1 MRQRKQK
8 VDYEPKYSTKG
19 YTMFEIGGTIQSV
32 QTSKK
37 SDADYVTFCVC
48 NQSVRKEFYQ
58 RIQVRIPH
66 KLNIVLEPGDAVY
79 ISGEIISYWNEDA
92 GHSELSLTATQ
103 ILDSNEIPMTGPELE
118 E

>member
-1 MRQRKQK
+1 MKVRKRK

-32 QTSKK
+32 DVRSEGQ
-37 SDADYVTFCVC
+37 ADFVTFCVC

-79 ISGEIISYWNEDA
+79 ISGEIVSYWNEDS

-103 ILDSNEIPMTGPELE
+103 ILDSNEIPMTGPEPE

>member
-8 VDYEPKYSTKG
+8 PDYSPKYSTKG
-19 YTMFEIGGTIQSV
+19 YTTFEIGGTIQSV
-32 QTSKK
+32 DVRDK
-37 SDADYVTFCVC
+37 SEADFVTFCVC
-48 NQSVRKEFYQ
+48 NQSVRKDFYQ

-79 ISGEIISYWNEDA
+79 ISGEIVSYWNEDS
-92 GHSELSLTATQ
+92 GHSEISLTATQ
-103 ILDSNEIPMTGPELE
+103 ILDSDEIPMTGPELE